1 MKRNLGSV
9 LLMMC
14 MLFSLNGCGP
24 IGDKTAN
31 MGILYGFT
39 TFLALLLIIAYGSQI
54 RKKDPWFL
62 LLFSSV
68 FVV

>member
-31 MGILYGFT
+31 MSILYGVT
-39 TFLALLLIIAYGSQI
+39 TLLALFLIIAYVSQI
-54 RKKDPWFL
+54 QKKSPGFYFYFL
-62 LLFSSV
+62 LYL
-68 FVV
+68 